1 MNPNFSYTELY
12 VSCPGCG
19 NPIRVPDES
28 GVKIIC
34 ESCDFEA
41 IHSKQI
47 KYSCYL
53 KFQIGNNKE
62 CVYRVPGNII
72 IGRNNKH
79 ILTIRDPITKTEEEI
94 PIRISEVS
102 KKHAQLSV
110 SDKYEIKEIDGKRYL
125 INYPQCI
132 IEDSASLNGTGV
144 NGNLI
149 GDKYVLKHGDKI
161 ILAPNCK
168 QFVEIEYLIKRS

>member
-1 MNPNFSYTELY
+1 MNHNFSYTELY

-28 GVKIIC
+28 GVEIIC
-34 ESCDFEA
+34 KSCDFEA

-53 KFQIGNNKE
+53 KFLIGNNNE
-62 CVYRVPGNII
+62 YLYRIPGDII
-72 IGRNNKH
+72 IGRNKKH
-79 ILTIRDPITKTEEEI
+79 FLTIQDPITKTEEEI

-102 KKHAQLSV
+102 KNHNRISV
-110 SDKYEIKEIDGKRYL
+110 SERYETKEIDGKRYV
-125 INYPQCI
+125 INYPQCK
-132 IEDSASLNGTGV
+132 IEDNASLNGTGV
-144 NGNLI
+144 NGNYI
-149 GDKYVLKHGDKI
+149 REKIVLKHGDKI
-161 ILAPNCK
+161 ILAPDCK